1 MEGLE
6 HIPRM
11 GPPRACLAQRRFG
24 IMCAM
29 KQPLANFVIAV
40 VTGLA
45 ASTSAMNPIIPEGKF
60 LSDPAPRVGP
70 DGKLWVFGSRD
81 RNVKEYCSDYND
93 VLETTDLLSWRLHEG
108 VLASTGPNDGV
119 PQSDSRLY
127 APDAIHIN
135 GKWNLFYCMPDK
147 NHGEGLAVS
156 ESPTGPYKSVC
167 AYDWC
172 GKTFCIDPSIF
183 RDDDGTL
190 YYNWGQV
197 ALNGAVLKPDLSEYV
212 PGTLKRAI
220 ITEAQHNFHEGIQL
234 TKRDGTYYLV
244 FADIGRRRTP
254 TCIGYA
260 TAKKPFGPYTY
271 RGVIV
276 DNYGCDPASWNNHGG
291 IVEYRGRWYVFY
303 HRSTNGSKTM
313 RKACVEP
320 ITFDENGLIAEVEMT
335 SNGAGS
341 ELDPFMETPARIACS
356 MSGGARI
363 VTKEDGRERI
373 GGIRAGSTATWR
385 YFNVSHPA
393 SSLRLKVVARNQCSI
408 EVCDGAGASYGRGFI
423 SAGDGVEESKVE
435 INLDRPFP
443 SGRAAVVL
451 AFHGRP
457 NEDLFD
463 LVSFAFR

>member
-1 MEGLE
+1 MAHHKAL
-6 HIPRM
+6 
-11 GPPRACLAQRRFG
+11 LA
-24 IMCAM
+24 
-29 KQPLANFVIAV
+29 V
-40 VTGLA
+40 A
-45 ASTSAMNPIIPEGKF
+45 ASAICVAAALFAGLSAYATNPIIPEGKF

-81 RNVKEYCSDYND
+81 RNAKEYCSDYND

-127 APDAIHIN
+127 APDAMYID
-135 GKWNLFYCMPDK
+135 GKWCLFYCMPDK
-147 NHGEGLAVS
+147 NHKEGLAVS
-156 ESPTGPYKSVC
+156 DSPTGPYKSVC

-172 GKTFCIDPSIF
+172 GKTHSIDPSIF

-190 YYNWGQV
+190 YYNWGQF
-197 ALNGAVLKPDLSEYV
+197 ALNGTVLKPDLSGYV

-220 ITEAQHNFHEGIQL
+220 VTEAQHNFHEGIQL
-234 TKRDGTYYLV
+234 TKRNGIYYLV

-260 TAKKPFGPYTY
+260 TANRPFGPYTY

-276 DNYGCDPASWNNHGG
+276 DNYGCDPRSWNNHGG
-291 IVEYRGRWYVFY
+291 IVEYKGRWYVFY

-320 ITFDENGLIAEVEMT
+320 IEFDENGFIDEVETT
-335 SNGAGS
+335 SNGAGP
-341 ELDPFMETPARIACS
+341 ELDPFASTPARIACV

-363 VTKEDGRERI
+363 VTMDDGRERI
-373 GGIRAGSTATWR
+373 GRIRAGDTATWR
-385 YFNVSHPA
+385 YFNGSRSA
-393 SSLRLKVVARNQCSI
+393 ASLRLKVVARKQCSV
-408 EVCDGAGASYGRGFI
+408 EVRDGKGVLYGRGTI
-423 SAGDGVEESKVE
+423 PAGDGAKESEVEVK
-435 INLDRPFP
+435 LDRPFP

-451 AFHGRP
+451 AFHGKR

-463 LVSFAFR
+463 LVSFTFLE